1 MTNQKTSLS
10 KAMLLGVGSML
21 LSEILCL
28 FVAFS
33 CAMLAVSVP
42 AAKWFSLLCT
52 TGIHLGLMA
61 DYAVKI
67 AKRDRVEE
75 RRFQHNPHK
84 NSSGFCGNFIGI
96 CRNLSDF
103 FESDQKAPVDPQHL
117 SGDEGGL
124 LRGKECRRLC
134 HLLRGA
140 EPAQGGLLRQGL
152 QLLRG

>member
-75 RRFQHNPHK
+75 RRFQQPHRQ
-84 NSSGFCGNFIGI
+84 SRPFWMALASISPLLLLWVLLLLCRIGSREI
-96 CRNLSDF
+96 S
-103 FESDQKAPVDPQHL
+103 
-117 SGDEGGL
+117 
-124 LRGKECRRLC
+124 CRRTGCSMLITFSF
-134 HLLRGA
+134 
-140 EPAQGGLLRQGL
+140 
-152 QLLRG
+152 